1 MSGYTPLLQSTFEW
15 EDDYGAEG
23 FPDIHLARL
32 EAVGM
37 KVSVVKGE
45 AGSIMPPHAHS
56 HGAITYVV
64 EGRVEIDGTE
74 YGPGDAAVCAPRN
87 RGQGQ
92 VNFLTDGT
100 YLTIRRG
107 EDEMRTWDQW

>member
-1 MSGYTPLLQSTFEW
+1 VPGYTPMLKSTFEW
-15 EDDYGAEG
+15 DDDYGAEG

-32 EAVGM
+32 QAAGV

-45 AGSIMPPHAHS
+45 EGSIMPPHAHS

-64 EGRVEIDGTE
+64 EGQIEIDGVI
-74 YGPGDAAVCAPRN
+74 YGPGDAAVCAANN

-92 VNFLTDGT
+92 VTFLTDGT
-100 YLTIRRG
+100 YLTIRQA

>member
-1 MSGYTPLLQSTFEW
+1 MSGYTPLLQSTFAW
-15 EDDYGAEG
+15 DDDYGAEG

-37 KVSVVKGE
+37 KVSVVRGD

-56 HGAITYVV
+56 HGAITFVV
-64 EGRVEIDGTE
+64 SGSIEIDGQI

-92 VNFLTDGT
+92 VSFLEDST
-100 YLTIRRG
+100 YLTIRRA

>member
-1 MSGYTPLLQSTFEW
+1 MPGYTSLLQSTFEW

-23 FPDIHLARL
+23 FPDVHLARL
-32 EAVGM
+32 EAVGL
-37 KVSVVKGE
+37 KVSVVRGE

-56 HGAITYVV
+56 HGAMTYVV
-64 EGRVEIDGTE
+64 SGEIEIDGTT
-74 YGPGDAAVCAPRN
+74 YGPGDAAVCAPNN

-92 VNFLTDGT
+92 VTFLADGT
-100 YLTIRRG
+100 YLTIRRA